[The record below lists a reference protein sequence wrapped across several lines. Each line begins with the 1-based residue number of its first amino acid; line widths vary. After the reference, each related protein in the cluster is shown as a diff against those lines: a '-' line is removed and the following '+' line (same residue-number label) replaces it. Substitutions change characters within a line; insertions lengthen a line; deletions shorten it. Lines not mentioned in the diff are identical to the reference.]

1 MCQTVTLE
9 TGHNADDLAEM
20 HLNIAE
26 ANLLKDKVV
35 NEADRQEIRR
45 NLREGFGKFLA
56 GNVVNVPAEVHFYVA
71 TPCAEHAC
79 PEPLKSRAE
88 RLEIGLV
95 GAGGSLPHCSAAF
108 DMKGGKR
115 PFAAVST
122 EDRCAELVSFRCGS
136 ANEPFKQRSKNGGF

>member
-1 MCQTVTLE
+1 VACASCNPPAIPQAFCGQRKMCQTVTLE

-56 GNVVNVPAEVHFYVA
+56 GNVSMCLPRSISTSRRQVQNMLVPN
-71 TPCAEHAC
+71 
-79 PEPLKSRAE
+79 R
-88 RLEIGLV
+88 
-95 GAGGSLPHCSAAF
+95 
-108 DMKGGKR
+108 
-115 PFAAVST
+115 
-122 EDRCAELVSFRCGS
+122 
-136 ANEPFKQRSKNGGF
+136 

>member
-95 GAGGSLPHCSAAF
+95 RAGGSLPHCSAAF

-136 ANEPFKQRSKNGGF
+136 GGCPVRC